1 MNEMDNVNRIRPGLL
16 APDFSLPDAE
26 GKEINLSSFLGNKN
40 IVLFFFPD
48 TQDQEILTFL
58 STLQKNLKEIG
69 LRDGRVIA
77 LFSEKKRLLRKLK
90 ENLTLEFLVLA
101 DEKGGVGWK
110 YGVVDTSSER
120 EKFYPAVF
128 MISKEGIIKFRQV
141 FSKDEKPSI
150 EGIISFLD
158 ELI

>member
-1 MNEMDNVNRIRPGLL
+1 LNEMDNVNRIRPGLL

-26 GKEINLSSFLGNKN
+26 GKEINLSSFLGNEN

-48 TQDQEILTFL
+48 TQAQEILTFL
-58 STLQKNLKEIG
+58 LILQENLKEIR

-77 LFSEKKRLLRKLK
+77 LFSEKKRRLGKLK
-90 ENLTLEFLVLA
+90 EKSTLEFLVLA
-101 DEKGGVGWK
+101 DEKCGAGWK

-128 MISKEGIIKFRQV
+128 IISKEGIIKFRQV
-141 FSKDEKPSI
+141 FLKDEKRSI

>member
-1 MNEMDNVNRIRPGLL
+1 M

-26 GKEINLSSFLGNKN
+26 GKEINLSFFPGNKN
-40 IVLFFFPD
+40 IVLLFLPD
-48 TQDQEILTFL
+48 TQNQEILTFL
-58 STLQKNLKEIG
+58 SILQKNLKEIG

-128 MISKEGIIKFRQV
+128 IISKEGIIKFRQV

>member
-1 MNEMDNVNRIRPGLL
+1 LNEMDNVNRIRPGLL

-26 GKEINLSSFLGNKN
+26 GKEINLSSFLGNEN

-48 TQDQEILTFL
+48 TQAQEILTFL
-58 STLQKNLKEIG
+58 LILQENLKEIR

-77 LFSEKKRLLRKLK
+77 LFSEKKRRLGKLK
-90 ENLTLEFLVLA
+90 ENSTLEFLVLA
-101 DEKGGVGWK
+101 DEKCGAGWK

-128 MISKEGIIKFRQV
+128 IISKEGMKN
-141 FSKDEKPSI
+141 
-150 EGIISFLD
+150 GA
-158 ELI
+158 